1 MAIAWEILDKV
12 RKLKQQE
19 AFVSPT
25 KDKKANI
32 NIVLAYPSPYHIGMS
47 SLGYQTIYRL
57 FNLMDDVVCERT
69 FLPENTD
76 LYRSKKTKLFTFES
90 EREVQNF
97 QIVAFSVSYETEL
110 LGMIENLELSNIP
123 ILSSERN
130 QKYHPLVVAGGPITF
145 SNPLPMGPF
154 VEVVLLGEAEDLIHT
169 MIEFYKEIPDREE
182 LLKKLSTQYG
192 FYVPSIHGNYLP
204 PIAKADHALLPAYS
218 AIITPNTELSNMF
231 LIEPERGCSRG
242 CTFCVMRRST
252 NNGMRLF
259 TPELVLSKVPEF
271 VKKIGLVGAAVSDH
285 PKIVAILEELV
296 LNHKKQ
302 IGISS
307 LRADRLTP
315 RFVEMLALGGYK
327 TLTVASDG
335 PSERIREF
343 MEKKIKEKHLIR
355 SAELAKEYNMK
366 TLKLYQMIGIPGETD
381 EDIDEMIDFS
391 LRISKIMKTAIGI
404 SPFVAKKNTPLDK
417 SPFEG
422 IKSIDNKLKKINKA
436 LGRYVDVR
444 TTSAKWTWIE
454 YQLAQGDYESGF
466 SALKAYRL
474 GGNFSAWKEAFE
486 STGKVINHL
495 QKQPELV

>member
-1 MAIAWEILDKV
+1 MPIAKEILEQV
-12 RKLKQQE
+12 RK
-19 AFVSPT
+19 
-25 KDKKANI
+25 KKSDEIFIEKNI
-32 NIVLAYPSPYHIGMS
+32 SKKSAHNLALVYPSPYNVAMS

-57 FNLMDDVVCERT
+57 FNQMDDVNCERS

-76 LYRSKKTKLFTFES
+76 LYRSKKTKLFSYES
-90 EREVQNF
+90 ETEVQNF
-97 QIVAFSVSYETEL
+97 DIIAFSIAYETEL
-110 LGMIENLELSNIP
+110 LGLIECLELSNIP
-123 ILSSERN
+123 VLSTDRN
-130 QKYHPLVVAGGPITF
+130 QKFHPLVIGGGPLTF
-145 SNPLPMGPF
+145 SNPLPAGPF
-154 VEVVLLGEAEDLIHT
+154 VDLVILGEAEDLIHVF
-169 MIEFYKEIPDREE
+169 MDMYKEYPDRNE
-182 LLKKLSTQYG
+182 LLKKLSEMHG
-192 FYVPSIHGNYLP
+192 FYVPSIHHNFLP
-204 PIAKADHALLPAYS
+204 SIAKADHARLPATS
-218 AIITPNTELSNMF
+218 AIITPHTELSNMF

-252 NNGMRLF
+252 NNGMRII
-259 TPELVLSKVPEF
+259 TPEIVLSKVPDF
-271 VKKIGLVGAAVSDH
+271 VKKVGLVGAAVSDH
-285 PKIVAILEELV
+285 PKIVNILEELV
-296 LNHKKQ
+296 INQNKQ

-343 MEKKIKEKHLIR
+343 MEKRIKEKHLIH
-355 SAELAKEYNMK
+355 SAELAKEYKMK
-366 TLKLYQMIGIPGETD
+366 MIKLYQMIGIPGETD
-381 EDIDEMIDFS
+381 EDIDELIEFT
-391 LRISKIMKTAIGI
+391 LKISQITKTAMGI

-466 SALKAYRL
+466 AALKAYKD
-474 GGNFSAWKEAFE
+474 GGNFAAWKNAFE
-486 STGKVINHL
+486 SLNKVIEL
-495 QKQPELV
+495 QAV